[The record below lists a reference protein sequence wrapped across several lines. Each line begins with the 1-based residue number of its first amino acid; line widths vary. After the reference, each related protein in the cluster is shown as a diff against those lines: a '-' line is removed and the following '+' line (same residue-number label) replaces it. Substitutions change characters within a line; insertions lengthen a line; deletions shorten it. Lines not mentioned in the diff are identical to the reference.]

1 MEKSF
6 VEAGHP
12 NEDCVVSCGGGLI
25 AQLGILERIQSKG
38 PVVCLLAAPQTIFER
53 VNVSKKRPLLN
64 VENPLAK
71 IEELLKEREPIY
83 RKAGT
88 EVLTDGRTIADVAAH
103 VMRIYKSETKSWQ
116 PK

>member
-1 MEKSF
+1 M
-6 VEAGHP
+6 
-12 NEDCVVSCGGGLI
+12 I
-25 AQLGILERIQSKG
+25 AQPGILDRIQSRG
-38 PVVCLLAAPQTIFER
+38 PVVCLLAAPQTVFDR
-53 VNVSKKRPLLN
+53 VNGSKKRPLLN

-88 EVLTDGRTIADVAAH
+88 EVLTDGRSIADVAAH
-103 VMRIYKSETKSWQ
+103 VIRIYKSETKSWQ

>member
-1 MEKSF
+1 M
-6 VEAGHP
+6 EAGHP

-25 AQLGILERIQSKG
+25 AQPGILERIQSKG
-38 PVVCLLAAPQTIFER
+38 PIVCLLAAPQTIFDR
-53 VNVSKKRPLLN
+53 VNGSEKRPLLN